1 MQHTITALVENRPG
15 VLARVTGLFAR
26 RGFNIESLAVSITED
41 PTVSRITLVV
51 GGDEKALEQISKQL
65 NKLIDVIKV
74 YDYTDT
80 PSVARAVALPLL
92 GIGIGS
98 VLQFRARRAGS
109 LAIGIALGLLGPIN
123 WLLWRVYNRIEDHY
137 GLDSVKAMLLNLA
150 LFAALG
156 LAAGAA
162 IRLLS

>member
-1 MQHTITALVENRPG
+1 MRELVDLAAVQWWFT
-15 VLARVTGLFAR
+15 VL
-26 RGFNIESLAVSITED
+26 
-41 PTVSRITLVV
+41 
-51 GGDEKALEQISKQL
+51 
-65 NKLIDVIKV
+65 
-74 YDYTDT
+74 
-80 PSVARAVALPLL
+80 AVALPLL

-123 WLLWRVYNRIEDHY
+123 WLLWRVYNGIEDHY

-156 LAAGAA
+156 IAVGIGVRAFRRSGVQEG
-162 IRLLS
+162 SPHT